1 MPPAPRSAV
10 RPSPEFPEACTGTY
24 RVTAADARR
33 GEVVNR
39 AVATAENGTVRS
51 NQDQARISVAK
62 DAKKPCDSKHD
73 KKCKPKPKPTPKPC
87 HDKHDKHDKK
97 CKPKPKPTP
106 KPCHDKHDK
115 HDKKCKPK
123 PKPKPKPCHGKSICH
138 MK

>member
-1 MPPAPRSAV
+1 MPPAPPAPPAPRSAV
-10 RPSPEFPEACTGTY
+10 RPSPEFPEFPEACTGTY
-24 RVTAADARR
+24 RVTVADARR

-73 KKCKPKPKPTPKPC
+73 KKCKPKPKP
-87 HDKHDKHDKK
+87 
-97 CKPKPKPTP
+97 
-106 KPCHDKHDK
+106 
-115 HDKKCKPK
+115 
-123 PKPKPKPCHGKSICH
+123 KPKPCHGKSICH